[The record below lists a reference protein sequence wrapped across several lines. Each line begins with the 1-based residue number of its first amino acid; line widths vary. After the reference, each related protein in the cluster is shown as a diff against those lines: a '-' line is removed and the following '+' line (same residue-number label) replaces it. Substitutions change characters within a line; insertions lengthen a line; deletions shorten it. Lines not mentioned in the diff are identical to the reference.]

1 MSPVRNQSFYTGKT
15 MSLRLIEII
24 VPIQNSE
31 ELSHLLQE
39 ENVIGLWTAE
49 LREERMITRILV
61 PMEKTEQ
68 VTDLVIHR
76 FGSITGFRLMLF
88 AVEATLPQ
96 LEEMVEQAAEEP
108 LDEETSEAVLERI
121 SREELYQDIT
131 QGARFTNIYLITV
144 ILSTVVAAV
153 GLIRDSVAVII
164 GAMVI
169 APLLGP
175 NVGLALA
182 TTLGDLK
189 LGIQALKA
197 LLGGVIAA
205 FMLSFLIGWMLDVDP
220 SAPEILTR
228 TQFYAGDIV
237 LALAAGSAGA
247 LAVTTGIPAALIG
260 VMVAVALLPPLVT
273 TGLLAGA
280 GYYTLA
286 GNALLLFTTN
296 IIGLNLAG
304 VVTFL
309 IQKVRPRTHGETQTA
324 KEATWTAI
332 LIWLLLIG
340 ILLTLI
346 FVFGQE

>member
-1 MSPVRNQSFYTGKT
+1 

-24 VPIQNSE
+24 LPARE
-31 ELSHLLQE
+31 LDTLSHLLKDE
-39 ENVIGLWTAE
+39 SVIGLWTAE
-49 LREERMITRILV
+49 LREDHAITRILV
-61 PMEKTEQ
+61 PMAKTEQ
-68 VTDLVIHR
+68 VTDLVIHQ
-76 FGSITGFRLMLF
+76 FGSISGFRLMLF
-88 AVEATLPQ
+88 SVEATLPQ
-96 LEEMVEQAAEEP
+96 LEEMVEQAAEDP
-108 LDEETSEAVLERI
+108 IDDESSEAKLERI

-131 QGARFTNIYLITV
+131 QGARFTNIYLVTV

-153 GLIRDSVAVII
+153 GLIRDSVAIII

-189 LGIQALKA
+189 LGVQALKA

-205 FMLSFLIGWMLDVDP
+205 FILSFLTGWMLEVDP

-228 TQFYAGDIV
+228 TEFYAGDIV

-247 LAVTTGIPAALIG
+247 LAVTTGIPSALIG

-273 TGLLAGA
+273 TGLLMGA

-304 VVTFL
+304 VLTFL
-309 IQKVRPRTHGETQTA
+309 IQKVRPRTHGETRKA
-324 KEATWTAI
+324 KRATGVAI
-332 LIWLLLIG
+332 LIWLSLIA

-346 FVFGQE
+346 FFVGQE